1 MVEIPEK
8 NIPPFPKTRLIPV
21 DWSGIDITQE
31 SQREE
36 RRTTSIQFR
45 VIEQL
50 RIRGGYEVIFDD
62 DDCGEAA
69 DVVAIR
75 MDKTGGRDVIVT
87 ELYHC
92 KFAKG
97 TAPGARID
105 DLYVVCGQA
114 QRSASW
120 LSSRNRTTEL
130 FTHLLTR
137 EARRRS
143 RGGRS
148 RFEIGQ
154 ESDLV
159 RLRTLSRKASV
170 RLEVVV
176 VQPGLSREHA
186 SDSQLRLL
194 AVTEGF
200 LTETYDIPLRVW
212 CGV

>member
-1 MVEIPEK
+1 MVETPEESV
-8 NIPPFPKTRLIPV
+8 PPFPKARLTYV

-45 VIEQL
+45 VIQQL
-50 RIRGGYEVIFDD
+50 RRRGGYEVIFDD
-62 DDCGEAA
+62 DDRGEAA
-69 DVVAIR
+69 DVIAIR
-75 MDKTGGRDVIVT
+75 IDTTGGREVIVA

-97 TAPGARID
+97 VAPGARIE

-130 FTHLLTR
+130 FTHLLKR
-137 EARRRS
+137 EASRRS
-143 RGGRS
+143 RGGSS
-148 RFEIGQ
+148 RFEVGH
-154 ESDLV
+154 ENDLV
-159 RLRTLSRKASV
+159 RLRALSRKASV

-176 VQPGLSREHA
+176 VQPGLSREQA

-200 LTETYDIPLRVW
+200 LTETYGIPFGVW
-212 CGV
+212 CGA